1 MYEFNLLFKQLDEDN
16 DGILNEHQL
25 RQLLVSMSVVV
36 ATEQDLDALLK
47 VVDPNNNKTV
57 TYSQIVQLLS
67 T

>member
-1 MYEFNLLFKQLDEDN
+1 M
-16 DGILNEHQL
+16 
-25 RQLLVSMSVVV
+25 VSMSVVV
-36 ATEQDLDALLK
+36 ATEQDLDTLLK

>member
-1 MYEFNLLFKQLDEDN
+1 LYEFNLLFKQLDEDN

-36 ATEQDLDALLK
+36 ATEQDLDTLLK

>member
-36 ATEQDLDALLK
+36 ATEQDLDTLLK